1 MVHHINEGIPNNVL
15 PLGKRHGTGDSKGQG
30 ITPVETKKQRGG
42 RSHHGSL
49 KAQILQNAAR

>member
-49 KAQILQNAAR
+49 KALLLKKCI